1 MATRDDV
8 EVQLDELVPAG
19 FVSRTGWDRLPDLV
33 RYLTGVRQR
42 LDRLADDPRRD
53 LARLDEI
60 LEVVTAY
67 EQARDAVPEGAPQPP
82 ELDDAR
88 WLLEELRLGLFA
100 PSVRAARPASVKRV
114 RRALEAA
121 TRAAQRTPSR
131 SMTKISV
138 LPDNRWPPPAAP

>member
-1 MATRDDV
+1 M
-8 EVQLDELVPAG
+8 QLEELVPAG
-19 FVSRTGWDRLPDLV
+19 FVSRVGWARLPDV
-33 RYLTGVRQR
+33 GRYLTGIRQR

-60 LEVVTAY
+60 LDVVTAY
-67 EQARDAVPEGAPQPP
+67 ERARDALPAEAPPPP
-82 ELDDAR
+82 ELDEAR

-121 TRAAQRTPSR
+121 AAAR
-131 SMTKISV
+131 S
-138 LPDNRWPPPAAP
+138 PA